1 MATMTMYRVTEL
13 GREQIRE
20 WMIQNYRPEMWNNL
34 VSFGREAV
42 EDAIDYWA
50 ERAED
55 SQNGE
60 IELSIRDCRHPWAVC
75 LTPDRQTFYVV
86 D

>member
-1 MATMTMYRVTEL
+1 MATMTMYQVTEL
-13 GREQIRE
+13 GREQIRD
-20 WMIQNYRPEMWNNL
+20 WMIQNYRPEMWDNL

-42 EDAIDYWA
+42 EEAIDYWA

-55 SQNGE
+55 SKNGE
-60 IELSIRDCRHPWAVC
+60 IELSIRDCRHQWPVF

>member
-42 EDAIDYWA
+42 EEAIDYWA

-75 LTPDRQTFYVV
+75 LTPHRQTFYVV